1 MTFQC
6 RFVTYQDDRYVG
18 YTSIIAKSNLSLKNE
33 KVQERLKIKW
43 ISSAQRRLRLDF
55 RNKKFTVLKWNAQF
69 KIWNLKSRRHIQRDF
84 LSIQFRLSKTKVSGL
99 RQFLLWPTRNIIE
112 KKNFRSRLTIN
123 KVFVLKCARR
133 LTSMD
138 SRRK

>member
-1 MTFQC
+1 MP
-6 RFVTYQDDRYVG
+6 
-18 YTSIIAKSNLSLKNE
+18 SLKS
-33 KVQERLKIKW
+33 ERDSKG
-43 ISSAQRRLRLDF
+43 F
-55 RNKKFTVLKWNAQF
+55 Y
-69 KIWNLKSRRHIQRDF
+69 
-84 LSIQFRLSKTKVSGL
+84 SIQFRLSKTKVSGL